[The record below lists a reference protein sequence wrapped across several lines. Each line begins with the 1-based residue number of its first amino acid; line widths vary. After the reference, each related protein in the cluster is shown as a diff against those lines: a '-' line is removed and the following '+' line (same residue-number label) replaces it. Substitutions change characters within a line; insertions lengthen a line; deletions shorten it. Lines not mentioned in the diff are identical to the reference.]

1 MMLIVCADAT
11 HLPFKERCFDT
22 VVSLETL
29 EHIKDQRA
37 FLYNIKVCLKRNGR
51 LILSTP
57 NKMYSSPLLPKPLNL
72 YHTRE
77 HYLGTLLKL
86 LSSCGFRIRRVY
98 GGKNVS
104 NLELLRRV
112 LGSLL
117 KFLLSKL
124 SVKPYVVDNFY
135 RCVLHLLST
144 TRKYTRK
151 VMLVDPDPNLITHEE
166 LEATSNIIPSK
177 YFIVYAEL
185 I

>member
-29 EHIKDQRA
+29 EHIKDQKT
-37 FLYNIKVCLKRNGR
+37 FLNNIKVCLKRNGK

-57 NKMYSSPLLPKPLNL
+57 NKMYSSPLLPKPLNS

-86 LSSCGFRIRRVY
+86 LSCGFKISHIY

-104 NLELLRRV
+104 GLELLRRM

-124 SVKPYVVDNFY
+124 SVKPCIIDDFY
-135 RCVLHLLST
+135 HRILHLVLT
-144 TRKYTRK
+144 TRKRTRK
-151 VMLVDPDPNLITHEE
+151 LALVDPDPNSITHEE
-166 LEATSNIIPSK
+166 LKATSNIVPYQ
-177 YFIVYAEL
+177 YFIVCADSTS
-185 I
+185 